1 MKQHEQEKFYLITA
15 NDLLSGDAIFYAG
28 NDSWSGDFAQ
38 SALFEDSA
46 SADETALMLNETQ
59 AGQIVGAYVIVADK
73 EKKPLKNREALRT
86 TGPTN
91 YWHGKQEDKK
101 EAVNV

>member
-1 MKQHEQEKFYLITA
+1 MKRPESEQFYLITA
-15 NDLLSGDAIFYAG
+15 NELLRGDAIFYAG
-28 NDSWSGDFAQ
+28 EYGWSGDIAK
-38 SALFEDSA
+38 AILFKDSA
-46 SADETALMLNETQ
+46 PADETALMLNQTQ
-59 AGQIVGAYVIVADK
+59 ASQIVGAYVIAVNQ

-91 YWHGKQEDKK
+91 YWHGKQEDEK